1 MDARLTER
9 LSGLIMSAVSPQRL
23 MGVFSHAADLRMMLQ
38 AFKGIQDVQFK
49 EQGGK
54 VQVLVYVGYDK
65 VKCRAIV
72 KMVGSFDK
80 YTYKPSAG
88 LLDKLTVEQRD
99 ELQAECDKRRQVALG
114 LNRKHYINA
123 LGANLRGAYDALNGD
138 VPMTAEQAADVWAAM
153 GDLVKAMRKAGH
165 VRPAKIKPVAE
176 NPRQAS
182 LIE

>member
-1 MDARLTER
+1 MRR
-9 LSGLIMSAVSPQRL
+9 VSQI
-23 MGVFSHAADLRMMLQ
+23 
-38 AFKGIQDVQFK
+38 FKGIQDVQFK

-99 ELQAECDKRRQVALG
+99 ELQAECDKRRQIALG
-114 LNRKHYINA
+114 LNRKHYINSVA
-123 LGANLRGAYDALNGD
+123 ANLRGASDALNGD
-138 VPMTAEQAADVWAAM
+138 VPMTAEQAAEVWAAM

-165 VRPAKIKPVAE
+165 VRPAKIKSVTE